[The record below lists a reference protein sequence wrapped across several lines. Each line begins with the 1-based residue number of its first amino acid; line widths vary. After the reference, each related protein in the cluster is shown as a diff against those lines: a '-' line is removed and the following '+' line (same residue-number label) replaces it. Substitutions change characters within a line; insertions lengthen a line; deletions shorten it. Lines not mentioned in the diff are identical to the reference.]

1 MTVSTTEPTRLRA
14 VLGSGYPRAIGV
26 YLLVRLVGVAALAL
40 AAAWHEKDLL
50 ERLTSWDGQWYL
62 QLARF
67 GYDGFPEPVL
77 DAEGHAFPDATLA
90 FFPLYPAIVS
100 GVGTLPGIS
109 LEIAAL
115 LVSTVAGAIA
125 ACGLVRLARLIDP
138 RPRVGLVLVALY
150 AGAPMAVT
158 LSMAYTEALFTACA
172 VWSLVFVLE
181 RQWIPAGG
189 LCLIAGLVRST
200 ATALIVA
207 VVLAALVAAWR
218 GQDRTRALVAAA
230 LAPLGLLGFWAYVA
244 ERTASLTGWQ
254 DIEWRGWNTR
264 WDWGQ
269 ETADFVLRTLA
280 TGDSVMDVGSVLV
293 LFGAVALTVAAIRL
307 HLPWPLIVYGAAV
320 VLLIAG
326 TAGLPFAKP
335 RFLLPAMFVLLIPLA
350 LELAGRRRSTMIAA
364 VAAAVALGSWYSA
377 YALTGWAYA
386 I

>member
-1 MTVSTTEPTRLRA
+1 M
-14 VLGSGYPRAIGV
+14 LGSGYPRAIGV